1 MQALIHVQHLL
12 GVGHLQRAA
21 AIAAALHTAGFAVT
35 LASGGKSAPRALVPG
50 IEFYQLPPVSSTD
63 GSFSE
68 LLDDTGSPIDDAWR
82 ARRAE
87 CLLQLY
93 DRIAPDV
100 LITEGFPFARR
111 MLRFE
116 LLPLLERAREDR
128 HCRLIVS
135 SVRDILQPK
144 SRPERNAE
152 TLEWIDSYYD
162 RVLVHGD
169 QELARLDYSFAPAA
183 RIAARIAYTG
193 YIAVDTDFDSCDGPG
208 DDVVVSAGGS
218 DTGYSL
224 LQNAILARSLSSLAA
239 RPWRILVSPSIDAGA
254 FDELQAMADAGIAV
268 ERNRKDFPALLARAR
283 LSISQ
288 AGYNTVTDLLRTRTP
303 AVLVPFAEAGE
314 REQTLRAELLRQRRR
329 VAVVDQSELSP
340 ASLAAAIDS
349 ALLNCVSLDLHLDG
363 ANRSAELIQGWLKD
377 MGYAA

>member
-208 DDVVVSAGGS
+208 D
-218 DTGYSL
+218 SL

-329 VAVVDQSELSP
+329 VAVV
-340 ASLAAAIDS
+340 S